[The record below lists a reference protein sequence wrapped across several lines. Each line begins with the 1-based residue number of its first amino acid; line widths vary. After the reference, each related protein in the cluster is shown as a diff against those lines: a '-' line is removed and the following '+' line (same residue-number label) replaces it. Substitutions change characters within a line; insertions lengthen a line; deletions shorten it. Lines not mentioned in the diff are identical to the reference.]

1 MRSKNTMDMQILSKK
16 FCEYSTFIKGFASKT
31 TIRYRQVISYY
42 YSFAKINNI
51 EEVTPDN
58 LRALFYY
65 GRTERKWTP
74 NTFLHYHKSLKVFFR
89 WCIKNGYM
97 KINLM
102 DDIEVPK
109 LENRL
114 PAKLTKQEAM
124 KILEVV
130 SNYPW
135 ESSFLR
141 HRNYAIFSM
150 FMFAGLRKKELLNL
164 KYMDVDIENLSI
176 FIRQGKGSKDRV
188 IPMSL
193 TLAQNLKKYLEE
205 RKKTRKTCPS
215 FFASA
220 NLDMGLSESGLLRL
234 IKRIKTITGIK
245 YSCHTL
251 RHTFATLLLEGGTDL
266 YSLSRMLGHT
276 NIKTTTIYLYASVE
290 HLRGEM
296 MKHPLNNM

>member
-1 MRSKNTMDMQILSKK
+1 MQILSKK
-16 FCEYSTFIKGFASKT
+16 FCDYSVFIKGFASKT
-31 TIRYRQVISYY
+31 TRRYRQVISYY
-42 YSFAKINNI
+42 CRFAKITNI
-51 EEVTPDN
+51 EEVTPNN

-65 GRTERKWTP
+65 GRTERNWTT
-74 NTFLHYHKSLKVFFR
+74 NTFLHYHKSLKVFFC
-89 WCIKNGYM
+89 WCVKNGYM

-109 LENRL
+109 LEKRL
-114 PAKLTKQEAM
+114 PVKLTKQEAV

-130 SNYPW
+130 YNYPW
-135 ESSFLR
+135 ESNFLR
-141 HRNYAIFSM
+141 QRNYAIFSV
-150 FMFAGLRKKELLNL
+150 FMFAGLRKQELLHL

-176 FIRQGKGSKDRV
+176 FVRQGKGNKDRV

-193 TLAQNLKKYLEE
+193 TLAQNLKKYIEE
-205 RKKTRKTCPS
+205 RKKLKKTCPN
-215 FFASA
+215 FFVSM

-234 IKRIKTITGIK
+234 IKRIRTITGIK

-251 RHTFATLLLEGGTDL
+251 RHTFATLMLEGGTDI

-276 NIKTTTIYLYASVE
+276 NIKTTTIYLYASIE

-296 MKHPLNNM
+296 MKHPLNDM